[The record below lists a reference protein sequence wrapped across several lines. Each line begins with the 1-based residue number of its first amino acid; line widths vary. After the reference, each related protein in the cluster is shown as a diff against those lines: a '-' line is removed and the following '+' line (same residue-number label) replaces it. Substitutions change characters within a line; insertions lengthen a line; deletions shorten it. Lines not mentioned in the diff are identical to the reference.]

1 MKHEQLAKDIL
12 SGVGGKQNI
21 NSVVHCATRLRF
33 KLKNDSN
40 AKTDDLKNL
49 PGVITVMQ
57 SGGQYQVVVGN
68 EVSDVYKALLQVGN
82 MNADEPVSSDDES
95 ESSGKKESL
104 LGRFIDLISGV
115 FTPILGLLAATGM
128 IKGFLSMFTSLE
140 WLDPAS
146 GTYQL
151 LNAAGDCLFYFF
163 PIFLGYT
170 AMKKF
175 GGSPFLGMA
184 IGASLVYPALTGLSG
199 GEPLYTLF
207 AGTLFESPIH
217 ITFLGIPVILM
228 SYSSSVIPI
237 IIAAYFGAK
246 VEAFFKKIIPSVVRT
261 FLTPFFTIL
270 IVVPVTFLLIGPIA
284 TWASQLIGAGVSGI
298 YDLSPLVTGIVVG
311 GLWQVLVIFGL
322 HWGIVPIMLLNLST
336 LKADPILAMMFA
348 ASFAQIG
355 TVLGVMLKT
364 KNTKLKSL
372 GVPAFVSGIFGVT
385 EPAIY
390 GITLPLKKPF
400 IMSCIASAAAGGI
413 IGFAG
418 SKMFVFASGI
428 FGVPALISPTE
439 GINYQFWM
447 AMIATII
454 AFVLGFVLVYV
465 FGFKDPANPEAAKQ
479 TPEPVKEEKAAL
491 EPNPNNRYEISSPM
505 TGDVVPLQE
514 INDATFAGEHMGKGI
529 AIRPTSGRV
538 VSPINGVV
546 QTIYR
551 TKHAIGL
558 VDDQGVEILIH
569 IGQDTV
575 QLKGQ
580 HFTAHVKDGD
590 RVNVGDLIVEFDLQ
604 AIIEAGYETVT
615 PIIVTNTADYLDVV
629 ATTELKVQEKDKLV
643 TVIG

>member
-1 MKHEQLAKDIL
+1 M
-12 SGVGGKQNI
+12 
-21 NSVVHCATRLRF
+21 
-33 KLKNDSN
+33 
-40 AKTDDLKNL
+40 
-49 PGVITVMQ
+49 
-57 SGGQYQVVVGN
+57 
-68 EVSDVYKALLQVGN
+68 
-82 MNADEPVSSDDES
+82 
-95 ESSGKKESL
+95 
-104 LGRFIDLISGV
+104 
-115 FTPILGLLAATGM
+115 
-128 IKGFLSMFTSLE
+128 
-140 WLDPAS
+140 
-146 GTYQL
+146 
-151 LNAAGDCLFYFF
+151 
-163 PIFLGYT
+163 
-170 AMKKF
+170 
-175 GGSPFLGMA
+175 
-184 IGASLVYPALTGLSG
+184 
-199 GEPLYTLF
+199 
-207 AGTLFESPIH
+207 
-217 ITFLGIPVILM
+217 
-228 SYSSSVIPI
+228 
-237 IIAAYFGAK
+237 
-246 VEAFFKKIIPSVVRT
+246 RT

-355 TVLGVMLKT
+355 AVLGVMLKT

-390 GITLPLKKPF
+390 GLTLPLKKPF
-400 IMSCIASAAAGGI
+400 IMSCIASATAGGI

-439 GINYQFWM
+439 GINYEFWM

-454 AFVLGFVLVYV
+454 AFVLGFVLVYFV
-465 FGFKDPANPEAAKQ
+465 GFKDPANPEAAKQ
-479 TPEPVKEEKAAL
+479 APD
-491 EPNPNNRYEISSPM
+491 NRYEIASPM
-505 TGDVVPLQE
+505 TGEVVPLQE

-580 HFTAHVKDGD
+580 HFTTHVKDGD
-590 RVNVGDLIVEFDLQ
+590 RVSVGDLIVEFDLQ

-629 ATTELKVQEKDKLV
+629 ATTNREVQEKDKLV